1 MFNFIEKEKM
11 SDLIKKID
19 ETLPEDLEVVNRHS
33 YFQLQYF
40 LIGKEPTN
48 QAKMWQCIRELQSR
62 KDNLENID
70 IQLQEFNDDTEL
82 ENLKILE
89 IENKENTEGLS
100 EIDKKRLLIT
110 KNKIKRKIF
119 SIQKSIKDLIKKKKD
134 IEEEC
139 EFFIKSFK
147 NINSQEP
154 LKHFDDYESQKNYWG
169 TKLLEKINLKLI
181 LNSNIETDLVETVLS
196 LPDDIP
202 IKNFMVK
209 KINLM
214 TENMKKIKQNG

>member
-1 MFNFIEKEKM
+1 M

-19 ETLPEDLEVVNRHS
+19 ETLPSNIEIVNRHS

-48 QAKMWQCIRELQSR
+48 QAKMWQCLRELQSR

-70 IQLQEFNDDTEL
+70 IQIQEFYDDIEL
-82 ENLKILE
+82 EKLRILE
-89 IENKENTEGLS
+89 IEKKEDAGVLC
-100 EIDKKRLLIT
+100 EIESKRFSIA
-110 KNKIKRKIF
+110 KNKVKRKIF
-119 SIQKSIKDLIKKKKD
+119 SIEKSLKDLIRKKKD

-139 EFFIKSFK
+139 EFFIKTFK
-147 NINSQEP
+147 NISSLEP
-154 LKHFDDYESQKNYWG
+154 LKHFDDLDSQKNYWG

-181 LNSNIETDLVETVLS
+181 LNNSIDAELVETILS
-196 LPDDIP
+196 LPDDVP
-202 IKNFMVK
+202 IKNFMLK